1 MTNLCDLYFSY
12 LTYVLEEEYPN
23 SPEIDNPNQYTT
35 EVTDEVN
42 FTPSSESTADVTYQV
57 LFGAARKIEGAT
69 DSYVTSVVINAY
81 AEIGTNGAFTAAC
94 LNYLFKTTSMKSISI
109 NGTTLYPNLSSPV
122 IINSR
127 YESDNSYRVVYMMQG
142 SIIASGDNQI
152 GHECEISLNDGSF
165 QRIQVIN
172 PTSIRNNNISMQ
184 PFNSGFKAIT
194 DGPLRSGSITFIAKK
209 DVITRDLLRYI
220 EMFESEAGTYLSGSI
235 TSLAIRKT
243 FIGPNNDTFQTILN
257 KLVITEAS
265 YTYDVTTRA
274 TLITINYSRA
284 DING

>member
-23 SPEIDNPNQYTT
+23 SPDIDNPNQYTA

-42 FTPSSESTADVTYQV
+42 FTPSSESTTDVTYQV

-81 AEIGTNGAFTAAC
+81 AEVGTNGMFTAAC
-94 LNYLFKTTSMKSISI
+94 LNHLFKTTSMKSISI

-142 SIIASGDNQI
+142 SIIASDDNQI
-152 GHECEISLNDGSF
+152 GHECEIALNGGSF
-165 QRIQVIN
+165 QKIQVIN

-184 PFNSGFKAIT
+184 SFNSGFKAIT
-194 DGPLRSGSITFIAKK
+194 EGPLRSGSITFIAKK

-220 EMFESEAGTYLSGSI
+220 EMFESEAGTYISESI
-235 TSLAIRKT
+235 SSLAIKKT

>member
-23 SPEIDNPNQYTT
+23 SPDIDNPNQYTA

-42 FTPSSESTADVTYQV
+42 FTPSSESTTDVTYQV

-81 AEIGTNGAFTAAC
+81 AEIGTNGMFTAAC
-94 LNYLFKTTSMKSISI
+94 LNHLFKTTSMKSISI

-142 SIIASGDNQI
+142 SIIASDDNQI
-152 GHECEISLNDGSF
+152 GHECEIALNGGSF
-165 QRIQVIN
+165 QKIQVIN

-184 PFNSGFKAIT
+184 SFNSGFKAIT
-194 DGPLRSGSITFIAKK
+194 EGPLRSGSITFIAKK

-220 EMFESEAGTYLSGSI
+220 EMFESEAGTYISEPIS
-235 TSLAIRKT
+235 SLAIKKT

>member
-1 MTNLCDLYFSY
+1 MPNLCDLYYSY

-23 SPEIDNPNQYTT
+23 SPNIDNPNQYTA

-42 FTPSSESTADVTYQV
+42 FKPSSESDKDVTYQV

-81 AEIGTNGAFTAAC
+81 AEIGTNGTFTYDC
-94 LNYLFKTTSMKSISI
+94 LNYLFKSTSMKSVSI

-122 IINSR
+122 IINPR
-127 YESDNSYRVVYMMQG
+127 YESDNSYRVVYMIQG
-142 SIIASGDNQI
+142 SIIASEDNQI
-152 GHECEISLNDGSF
+152 GYEAEISLNGGNF
-165 QRIQVIN
+165 QKIQVIN
-172 PTSIRNNNISMQ
+172 PTSIRNNNITMQ
-184 PFNSGFKAIT
+184 SFNSGFKAIT
-194 DGPLRSGSITFIAKK
+194 EGPLRSGSITFIAKK
-209 DVITRDLLRYI
+209 DVITRYLLRYI
-220 EMFESEAGTYLSGSI
+220 ELFESEAGTYISESI
-235 TSLAIRKT
+235 TSLAIRKSYV
-243 FIGPNNDTFQTILN
+243 GPDNEIFQTLLN

-265 YTYDVTTRA
+265 YTYDVNTRS